1 MNEADLFWVSDNKGH
16 KEQMEAVTIYSMDV
30 TGFNYIIY
38 RNINH
43 TNYYVAKFKKDDIST
58 MITDLDYKE
67 YSYACIVLREVM

>member
-38 RNINH
+38 RNIW
-43 TNYYVAKFKKDDIST
+43 NYYS
-58 MITDLDYKE
+58 
-67 YSYACIVLREVM
+67 